1 MIRTITWTQFFTVV
15 GGLAAL
21 YYAIVVP
28 FCFRGKKTLKP
39 KRINGNS
46 DPLVGITASDIDA
59 GTEVGE
65 TGLTPVPKPAGSNP
79 SSDRVDEPDLYPI
92 ANELV
97 ETIDEYIV
105 KAGKVQM
112 PKEELTTGIRRLI
125 GQYPMLQV
133 AGFKIAISN
142 YIGIALKNNCSFGLD
157 DLEMAGLWL
166 EEKKT

>member
-15 GGLAAL
+15 GGLVAL

-28 FCFRGKKTLKP
+28 FCFRGKKTSKP
-39 KRINGNS
+39 KQKNGTT
-46 DPLVGITASDIDA
+46 DALAGISVSEKDIGSETEETA
-59 GTEVGE
+59 G
-65 TGLTPVPKPAGSNP
+65 PAIEKSA
-79 SSDRVDEPDLYPI
+79 STKSVSDRVDEPDLYPI

-105 KAGKVQM
+105 NAGKSQM
-112 PKEELTTGIRRLI
+112 PKEELATGIQRLI

-157 DLEMAGLWL
+157 DLEMATLWSV
-166 EEKKT
+166 EKKT